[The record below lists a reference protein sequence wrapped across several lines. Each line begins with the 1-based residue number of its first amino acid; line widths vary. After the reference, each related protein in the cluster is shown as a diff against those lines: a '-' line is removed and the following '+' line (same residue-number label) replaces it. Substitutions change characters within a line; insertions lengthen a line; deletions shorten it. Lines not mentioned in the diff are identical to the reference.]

1 MGLAVGDAVYA
12 VWWSKYTY
20 NWLRPVTYINRYIDP
35 AWTTFLPTPP
45 FPEYT
50 SGHSGQTSSTI
61 NTLLA
66 LWRDIGYT
74 DHTHAAD
81 GFAPRT
87 FARLTVS
94 MNETAVSRMYAGIH

>member
-1 MGLAVGDAVYA
+1 M
-12 VWWSKYTY
+12 
-20 NWLRPVTYINRYIDP
+20 
-35 AWTTFLPTPP
+35 PTPP

-50 SGHSGQTSSTI
+50 SAHSGQTSSTI

-66 LWRDIGYT
+66 LWGDIGYT